1 MKFTLSWL
9 KDHLETD
16 ASLEEITDRLTMLGL
31 EVEEV
36 VDRAAAFAAFKSAL
50 VVEAK
55 PHPDAD
61 RLQVCTVDTGTGK
74 LQVVCGASNA
84 RTGLKGVFAPL
95 GAFIPGLSIELK
107 KAKIRGVESTG
118 MLLSE
123 KELELSDEH
132 DGIIEL
138 PEDTAVGVP
147 FAEIMGFDDP
157 MIELAITPNRG
168 DCLGVRGV
176 ARDLAAA
183 GLGTLKPLDDSV
195 VDGKFDSPVQWSR
208 DFPEDAA
215 NACPMVVGRTFKNV
229 KNGPSPKWMQDRLTA
244 IGLRPISALVDI
256 TNYVSYDLG
265 RPLHV
270 FDVAKIKG
278 DLTMR
283 LSKQGEK
290 IEALDYETYSLEDAM
305 TVIADEAGVQGI
317 AGVMGGLASGCTEST
332 TDVFLEVA
340 LFDPIRTATT
350 GRKLGIESDARYRFE
365 RTVDPQSVVWGT
377 EVASRMILE
386 LCGGEA
392 STLTGA
398 GELPD
403 VGDPI
408 ALRIDRLKKFGGIKM
423 DAKRA
428 GGILHDL
435 GFVVEAS
442 GDVLNAT
449 PPSWRSDVEGEHC
462 LIEEVLRVFGYN
474 EIPTVPMERES
485 ILAKP
490 ILTLRQRHA
499 AFAKRALAGRGM
511 MEAVTWSFI
520 SSSHA
525 PLFGGGDAA
534 LQLDNPISSDL
545 DAMRPSLLSNL
556 LLAAGRN
563 VDRGFPDLAIFEL
576 GPVFRN
582 DTPDGQDL
590 MVGGLRHGSAIG
602 RHWQEAARPVD
613 AFDVKADALAV
624 LAACNAPTD
633 SLQVSTDA
641 PAWYHP
647 GRSGALRLGP
657 NVLAWFGEIH
667 PKVLRALDVKGP
679 GSGFEIFLEA
689 IPLPKGKTS
698 KRRSTLDAPPF
709 QPVTRDF
716 AFVVTQDVAADAI
729 TKAAQGADKKL
740 IATVGIF
747 DVFEGVSLGEDKK
760 SIAIQVTLQPRDHT
774 LTDEEIDAVAD
785 KVIANVTKQTGGTLR
800 S

>member
-9 KDHLETD
+9 KDHLDTD

-36 VDRAAAFAAFKSAL
+36 VDRAAGFAAFKAAL

-61 RLQVCTVDTGTGK
+61 RLQVCTVDTGTEK
-74 LQVVCGASNA
+74 LQVVCGAPNA
-84 RTGLKGVFAPL
+84 RTGLKVVFAPS
-95 GAFIPGLSIELK
+95 GAFIPGLGIELK

-118 MLLSE
+118 MLISE

-138 PEDTAVGVP
+138 AEDTAVGVL

-183 GLGTLKPLDDSV
+183 GLGTLKPLDDSA

-208 DFPEDAA
+208 DFPKDAE

-244 IGLRPISALVDI
+244 IGLRPISVLVDI

-290 IEALDYETYSLEDAM
+290 IEALDDETYSLEDAM
-305 TVIADEAGVQGI
+305 TVIADEAGAQGI
-317 AGVMGGLASGCTEST
+317 AGVMGGRASGCTETT

-365 RTVDPQSVVWGT
+365 RTVDPQSVVWGA

-392 STLTGA
+392 SKLTVA

-403 VGDPI
+403 AGDPI
-408 ALRIDRLKKFGGIKM
+408 ALRVDRLKKFGGIGM
-423 DAKRA
+423 DVKQA

-435 GFVVEAS
+435 GFAVEAN

-462 LIEEVLRVFGYN
+462 LVEEVLRVFGYN
-474 EIPTVPMERES
+474 EIPTVPMKRES
-485 ILAKP
+485 VLAKP
-490 ILTLRQRHA
+490 ILTPRQRHA
-499 AFAKRALAGRGM
+499 AFAKRALASRGM

-545 DAMRPSLLSNL
+545 DAMRPSLLANL

-576 GPVFRN
+576 GPTFRN

-602 RHWQEAARPVD
+602 RHWQETARPVD

-624 LAACNAPTD
+624 LAACNAPTG

-667 PKVLRALDVKGP
+667 PKVLRTLDVKGP

-689 IPLPKGKTS
+689 VPLPKGKTS

-709 QPVTRDF
+709 QPITRDF
-716 AFVVTQDVAADAI
+716 AFVVTQDVAADAL
-729 TKAAQGADKKL
+729 TKAAQAVDKKL
-740 IATVGIF
+740 IATVAIF

>member
-9 KDHLETD
+9 RDHLDTD

-36 VDRAAAFAAFKSAL
+36 VDRSAEFAAFKSAL

-61 RLQVCTVDTGTGK
+61 RLQVCTVDTGTEK
-74 LQVVCGASNA
+74 LQVVCGAPNA
-84 RTGLKGVFAPL
+84 RAGLKGVFAPS
-95 GAFIPGLSIELK
+95 GAFIPGLGIELK

-138 PEDTAVGVP
+138 PDDTAVGVP

-183 GLGTLKPLDDSV
+183 GLGTLKPLDDSA
-195 VDGKFDSPVQWSR
+195 VDGGNDSSVQWFR
-208 DFPEDAA
+208 DFPKDAED
-215 NACPMVVGRTFKNV
+215 ACPMVVGRTFKNV

-270 FDVAKIKG
+270 FDIAKVKG

-290 IEALDYETYSLEDAM
+290 IEALDDETYSLEDAM
-305 TVIADEAGVQGI
+305 TVIADEVGVQGI
-317 AGVMGGLASGCTEST
+317 AGVMGGLASGCTETT

-392 STLTGA
+392 SKLTVA
-398 GELPD
+398 GELPAA
-403 VGDPI
+403 GDPI
-408 ALRIDRLKKFGGIKM
+408 ALRVDRLKKFGGIEM

-428 GGILHDL
+428 GGILQDL
-435 GFVVEAS
+435 GFAVEAS

-449 PPSWRSDVEGEHC
+449 PPSWRPDVEGEHC
-462 LIEEVLRVFGYN
+462 LVEEVLRVFGYD

-485 ILAKP
+485 VLPKP
-490 ILTLRQRHA
+490 ILTPRQRHA

-545 DAMRPSLLSNL
+545 DAMRPSLLANL
-556 LLAAGRN
+556 LSAAGRN
-563 VDRGFPDLAIFEL
+563 ADRGFPDLAIFEL
-576 GPVFRN
+576 GPAFRN

-602 RHWQEAARPVD
+602 RHWQETARPVD

-624 LAACNAPTD
+624 LAACNAPTG

-667 PKVLRALDVKGP
+667 PKVLRILDVKGP
-679 GSGFEIFLEA
+679 ASGFEIFLDA

-698 KRRSTLDAPPF
+698 KSRSALDASPF

-716 AFVVTQDVAADAI
+716 AFVVAHEVAADALAR
-729 TKAAQGADKKL
+729 AAQGADKKL
-740 IATVGIF
+740 IETVGIF
-747 DVFEGVSLGEDKK
+747 DVFEGASLGENKK
-760 SIAIQVTLQPRDHT
+760 SIAIQVTLQPRAHT

-785 KVIANVTKQTGGTLR
+785 KVVANVTKQTGGTLR